1 MKADVFCRKS
11 SAFLADFLAITVI
24 TGFNTDIEYEGVT
37 YHVQTEDKGLDTPLI
52 LSLVYDRGTILA
64 SKRSPYDDLLN
75 NFDENV
81 LIERLQKQHKL
92 ICAAIRAGRIE
103 DLKRMTMRESASKKK
118 GLIAQREVKSRTPE
132 IPLPVEKAP
141 TPPIVEKAAVSEK
154 IPVKK
159 EEIPLPQV
167 LHLTDERFQEVQQP
181 ETTTIPDAPQFLE
194 NNYQPFKHE
203 EIWDVPISLSDNDL
217 IIDEIEV
224 IEEVTILPAEAVEII
239 TDFSKHDDIAND
251 KLTVELLNDVTFKAG
266 ESKTISVLVSRG
278 TTENVVIGSSVMVKV
293 LGSNFRPMIFHG
305 KTDSNGV
312 AILQLHLPNFSRGR
326 AAVMIKAISG
336 NDEAEIRRII
346 QPS

>member
-1 MKADVFCRKS
+1 M
-11 SAFLADFLAITVI
+11 I

-64 SKRSPYDDLLN
+64 SKRSPYEDLLS

-92 ICAAIRAGRIE
+92 ICAAIRGGRIE

-118 GLIAQREVKSRTPE
+118 GLIAQREVKTRPPE
-132 IPLPVEKAP
+132 IPPQIEKIPSA
-141 TPPIVEKAAVSEK
+141 PIVEKAAVSEQ

-167 LHLTDERFQEVQQP
+167 LHLADERFQEIKKP
-181 ETTTIPDAPQFLE
+181 ETPLPTETPKFLE
-194 NNYQPFKHE
+194 DKTSVPAHE
-203 EIWDVPISLSDNDL
+203 ENWDVPISLSDHDL

-239 TDFSKHDDIAND
+239 TDFSKHDEPANNE
-251 KLTVELLNDVTFKAG
+251 LHVELLNNVTLKAG
-266 ESKTISVLVSRG
+266 ENKTISVLVSRG
-278 TTENVVIGSSVMVKV
+278 TTENTIAGSSVMVKV

-312 AILQLHLPNFSRGR
+312 AIIQLHLPNFSRGR

-336 NDEAEIRRII
+336 NDEAEVRRII

>member
-1 MKADVFCRKS
+1 M
-11 SAFLADFLAITVI
+11 I
-24 TGFNTDIEYEGVT
+24 TGFNTDIEYEGVI

-64 SKRSPYDDLLN
+64 SKRSPYEDLLN
-75 NFDENV
+75 NFDEKV

-92 ICAAIRAGRIE
+92 ICAAIRGGRIE

-118 GLIAQREVKSRTPE
+118 GLIAQREIKTRPPE
-132 IPLPVEKAP
+132 VAPPVEKIS
-141 TPPIVEKAAVSEK
+141 PPIVEKVAVSEK

-167 LHLTDERFQEVQQP
+167 LHLADERFQEIKQP
-181 ETTTIPDAPQFLE
+181 ETALPADSPKFLE
-194 NNYQPFKHE
+194 LEEETPALKHE
-203 EIWDVPISLSDNDL
+203 ENWDVPISLSVNDL
-217 IIDEIEV
+217 IIDEIDV

-239 TDFSKHDDIAND
+239 TDFSKHDEPAND
-251 KLTVELLNDVTFKAG
+251 KLLVELLSEAAFKAG
-266 ESKTISVLVSRG
+266 ENKTISVLVSRG
-278 TTENVVIGSSVMVKV
+278 TAENTIAGSSVMVKI
-293 LGSNFRPMIFHG
+293 LGSNFRPLIFHA

-312 AILQLHLPNFSRGR
+312 AIVQLHLPNFSRGR
-326 AAVMIKAISG
+326 AAIMIKAISG

>member
-1 MKADVFCRKS
+1 M
-11 SAFLADFLAITVI
+11 I

-64 SKRSPYDDLLN
+64 SKRSPYEDLLS

-92 ICAAIRAGRIE
+92 ICAAIRGGRIE

-118 GLIAQREVKSRTPE
+118 GLIAQREVKHRTLE
-132 IPLPVEKAP
+132 IPPQTEKIP
-141 TPPIVEKAAVSEK
+141 SPPPIVEKAAISEQL
-154 IPVKK
+154 PVKK
-159 EEIPLPQV
+159 EEVPLPKV
-167 LHLTDERFQEVQQP
+167 LHLADERFQETKQTETPAPP
-181 ETTTIPDAPQFLE
+181 ETPQFLE
-194 NNYQPFKHE
+194 NNYQSFKHE
-203 EIWDVPISLSDNDL
+203 ENWDVPISLSDNDL

-239 TDFSKHDDIAND
+239 TDFSKHDEPAND
-251 KLTVELLNDVTFKAG
+251 QLNVELLNDVTFRAG
-266 ESKTISVLVSRG
+266 ENKTISVLVSRG
-278 TTENVVIGSSVMVKV
+278 TTENTISGSSVMVKV

-312 AILQLHLPNFSRGR
+312 AIIQLHLPNFSRGR
-326 AAVMIKAISG
+326 AAVMIKAING
-336 NDEAEIRRII
+336 NDEAEVRRII